1 MIVLKFCLIR
11 ALDIGANLTDTMY
24 LGQYHGSKKHEP
36 DLEEVLDRSWKNGL
50 DKIMI
55 TGGSLEESKRA
66 IEMAKSDGM

>member
-1 MIVLKFCLIR
+1 
-11 ALDIGANLTDTMY
+11 MY

-66 IEMAKSDGM
+66 IEMTKSDGM

>member
-1 MIVLKFCLIR
+1 MYV
-11 ALDIGANLTDTMY
+11 LDIGANLTDSMY
-24 LGQYHGSKKHEP
+24 LGEYHGSKKHEP